1 MIFFNLFTILCLG
14 LLIGN
19 ELTVSLFINP
29 VMQQLDPRPRT
40 QALSLFAQFLGK
52 VMPFWYALCLLLLLA
67 ETALYRHETVFRFL
81 IIASSLW
88 AAVIV
93 FTVTTL
99 VPINN
104 RIAALQPEAPLSSW
118 QKEHHRW
125 DILHRWRV
133 GLLILA
139 FACAVYAM
147 LTAHQLATLC
157 R

>member
-29 VMQQLDPRPRT
+29 VMLQLDLSPRT
-40 QALSLFAQFLGK
+40 QAISLFARLLGK

-67 ETALYRHETVFRFL
+67 ETALHRRETVFSL
-81 IIASSLW
+81 LVIASSLW

-104 RIAALQPEAPLSSW
+104 RIAALPPEASLSSW
-118 QKEHHRW
+118 QKEHHHW

-133 GLLILA
+133 GLLTLA

>member
-40 QALSLFAQFLGK
+40 QALSLFARILGRA
-52 VMPFWYALCLLLLLA
+52 MPFWYALCLLLLLS
-67 ETALYRHETVFRFL
+67 ETALYRHKAVFPFL
-81 IIASSLW
+81 ILASGLW

-104 RIAALQPEAPLSSW
+104 RIAALPPEAPPSSW
-118 QKEHHRW
+118 QKDHHRW
-125 DILHRWRV
+125 DVLHRWRV
-133 GLLILA
+133 GLLTFA
-139 FACAVYAM
+139 FGCAVFAM
-147 LTAHQLATLC
+147 LSAPQLATLG

>member
-1 MIFFNLFTILCLG
+1 MIFFNLFTILCLS

-29 VMQQLDPRPRT
+29 IMQQLDPRPRT
-40 QALSLFAQFLGK
+40 QALGLFARILGR
-52 VMPFWYALCLLLLLA
+52 VMPFWYALCLLLLIA
-67 ETALYRHETVFRFL
+67 ETALYRHETVFPFL
-81 IIASSLW
+81 IIASGLW

-104 RIAALQPEAPLSSW
+104 RIAALPPEASLSSW

-133 GLLILA
+133 GLLTFA
-139 FACAVYAM
+139 FGCAVYAM
-147 LTAHQLATLC
+147 LSVPQLATLG

>member
-1 MIFFNLFTILCLG
+1 MILFNLFTILCLG

-29 VMQQLDPRPRT
+29 VMQQLDPRSRT
-40 QALSLFAQFLGK
+40 QATSLFAGLLGK

-67 ETALYRHETVFRFL
+67 ETALHRRETVFPFL
-81 IIASSLW
+81 ITASSLW

-104 RIAALQPEAPLSSW
+104 RIAALPPEASPSSW
-118 QKEHHRW
+118 EKEHHRW
-125 DILHRWRV
+125 EILHRWRV
-133 GLLILA
+133 GLLSFA

-147 LTAHQLATLC
+147 LTA

>member
-29 VMQQLDPRPRT
+29 VMQQLEPRPRT
-40 QALSLFAQFLGK
+40 QALSLFARLLGT

-67 ETALYRHETVFRFL
+67 ETALYRHQTVFPLL
-81 IIASSLW
+81 IAASGLW
-88 AAVIV
+88 TAVIV

-104 RIAALQPEAPLSSW
+104 RIAALPPEASLSSW

>member
-29 VMQQLDPRPRT
+29 VMLQLDPSPRT
-40 QALSLFAQFLGK
+40 QAISLFARLLGK
-52 VMPFWYALCLLLLLA
+52 VMPFWYALCLLLLLT
-67 ETALYRHETVFRFL
+67 ETVIYRHETVFRFL
-81 IIASSLW
+81 IVASGLW

-93 FTVTTL
+93 FSVTTL
-99 VPINN
+99 VPINH
-104 RIAALQPEAPLSSW
+104 RIAALPPEASLSSW
-118 QKEHHRW
+118 QKEHHHW
-125 DILHRWRV
+125 EILHRWRI
-133 GLLILA
+133 GLLTFA
-139 FACAVYAM
+139 FSCTVYAM